1 MTARTV
7 TIAAPYGEGSCR
19 NWFEGQTAFQAPS
32 KIAATNSLATGDSP
46 GRIIECGVS
55 RSGVGFVLPKNCIGL
70 QINSPAENTAEKQRG
85 RPFELTRSD
94 NPSGR
99 LPVWVDCNETV
110 GGILPLVRRA
120 RVSARYALLLSEFYQ
135 IDFAIDLPSHLV
147 TTEGCNSSK
156 YLH

>member
-1 MTARTV
+1 VFNSTDTLQRT
-7 TIAAPYGEGSCR
+7 
-19 NWFEGQTAFQAPS
+19 
-32 KIAATNSLATGDSP
+32 LSP
-46 GRIIECGVS
+46 RAIHLVELLNAGFP

-99 LPVWVDCNETV
+99 RPVCVDCNETV

-120 RVSARYALLLSEFYQ
+120 RVSARCALLLSEFYQ
-135 IDFAIDLPSHLV
+135 IDFAIDLPSHFV
-147 TTEGCNSSK
+147 K
-156 YLH
+156 